1 VRFIKRAF
9 LRVNEQIR
17 AREVRLINADGKQVG
32 IVPIEQARR
41 YAEEAGLDVVEV
53 APDANPPVCKIID
66 YRKVLYEQKRRER
79 EGRKH
84 RRHVEIKE
92 VKMRPTIDHHDYETK
107 VRHIREF
114 IEVGH
119 KVKVTMMYR
128 GREMSRTDA
137 GRSLLQRVAAQVADI
152 AAPENRM
159 VQIGRQ
165 QQFILAP
172 VSQMKPA
179 GEKPPQPQ
187 PAPPPSPP
195 PQGVTSEQP

>member
-1 VRFIKRAF
+1 MRFIKRAF